1 MERKFEIPAHWDEK
15 QIICCLYYLVA
26 DSDNDLRKEEIDVI
40 DLKLDQLL
48 VDTFLVPHDQKY
60 KIANE
65 AMNLAVGLSD
75 QRKTELVREL
85 SSKVNISGDLFVQL
99 ISSLEDIAQSDDY
112 VSIEEH
118 SLMYYIRLKFK
129 KDYVRAEAYC

>member
-1 MERKFEIPAHWDEK
+1 MENKLSVPAHWDEK
-15 QIICCLYYLVA
+15 HIISSLYYLVA
-26 DSDNDLRKEEIDVI
+26 DSDFVVKKEEIDTI
-40 DLKLDQLL
+40 DKKLDILL
-48 VDTFLVPHDQKY
+48 HQTYYVSTEQKY

-65 AMNLAVGLSD
+65 AMNFAVGLND
-75 QRKTELVREL
+75 VEKLEVVRNL
-85 SSKVNISGDLFVQL
+85 SSNVKFSHELFVQM
-99 ISSLEDIAQSDDY
+99 INDMEDIAQSDDY